1 MRISDWSSDV
11 CSSDLLSGDP
21 SFSWPGRPACIRV
34 KFGPAFLDFRIMTL
48 EVFDIESLD
57 LEARGIARREGKVVF
72 VEGALPG
79 EKVLARVVKQKAS
92 FDTAR
97 MERILKPS
105 SQRVEPP
112 CPYFGVCG
120 GCAMQH
126 LERSEEQTSEL

>member
-48 EVFDIESLD
+48 EVFDIESPV

-72 VEGALPG
+72 VDGALPG
-79 EKVLARVVKQKAS
+79 DNVLARI
-92 FDTAR
+92 AR
-97 MERILKPS
+97 QKPS
-105 SQRVEPP
+105 FETDRQID
-112 CPYFGVCG
+112 
-120 GCAMQH
+120 
-126 LERSEEQTSEL
+126 RSS